1 MTDKYAAERE
11 AYPRGIAAVR
21 VPHVSSRVNFG
32 VILSA
37 MRFGWLLA
45 LLVAPTVRAE
55 PPATDAKTGTIA
67 GTVSYQPDAKR
78 PWRQSRYYIKDPTKG
93 QLAEA
98 LVALVGKDVGK
109 NTPKAKPA
117 TVDVDQKNFMF
128 TPEIVAIR
136 AGDSVKFLNSDK
148 ELHNVNVFHKLH
160 SFNVTMPSG
169 GSHIEPF
176 DHATEI
182 TRPYQ
187 LGCVYHG
194 AMRGWVYVFDHP
206 FFKITAGDGAYRL
219 EHVPPGKYRLE
230 MVHPAGQLRWSGEIE
245 VKPGQEIRK
254 DIRVSPDNP
263 LRRK

>member
-1 MTDKYAAERE
+1 MSIYSFAKCT
-11 AYPRGIAAVR
+11 GWL
-21 VPHVSSRVNFG
+21 FCF
-32 VILSA
+32 VIL
-37 MRFGWLLA
+37 LA
-45 LLVAPTVRAE
+45 CRAE
-55 PPATDAKTGTIA
+55 PPTPAGKSGTIA
-67 GTVSYQPDAKR
+67 GTVSYQADPKR
-78 PWRQSRYYIKDPTKG
+78 PWRQARYYIKDPAKG

-98 LVALVGKDVGK
+98 LIALIGKDLGK
-109 NTPKAKPA
+109 NSTKPKPA
-117 TVDVDQKNFMF
+117 MTVVDQKNFMF

-176 DHATEI
+176 EHATEI

-194 AMRGWVYVFDHP
+194 GMRGWVYVFDHP
-206 FFKITAGDGAYRL
+206 FFKITGTDGAFKL
-219 EHVPPGKYRLE
+219 DQVPPGKYQLE
-230 MVHPAGQLRWSGEIE
+230 MVHPAGQLRWSEEIE

-263 LRRK
+263 LRK